1 MSKRFPTSVAIV
13 AAVAILAAGIY
24 FWQTQ
29 RPITVRV
36 AYPEANVPI
45 RVFGLGTVEARVISR
60 LGFEVGAAIVDLP
73 VDQGDSVKKGDV
85 LARLHT
91 AEQEAKLLVAQAV
104 VDSAKAAVGKA
115 EAAVGRANAVLLQR
129 QSMNRR
135 QKELATK
142 NVASRQVAEEAQ
154 RDEDVAAADLAVSQS
169 EVTVARTQLEGAEAQ
184 LLVEQA
190 LLAHHV
196 LKAPF
201 DGVVVSRLQELGAVV
216 KAGDPILT
224 LVAPETVW
232 ARAYIDESRAGLVA
246 VGQTAEV
253 RLRSMP
259 QNVLQA
265 RVVRI
270 DIESDRTNEERIVY
284 VKCLECPASFHL
296 GEQAEVLITV
306 ATLDSAILLPQTDVQ
321 GFDGT
326 TGTVW
331 TVDEGK
337 LTKRKVTF
345 GHRTEDSRFELSGGL
360 PPGAQVALGVPAN
373 AREGRPVSAERVA
386 GQ

>member
-1 MSKRFPTSVAIV
+1 MKKRIPASVAIIASIV
-13 AAVAILAAGIY
+13 ILAAGIY

-29 RPITVRV
+29 RPITVKV
-36 AYPEANVPI
+36 AYPETNVPV
-45 RVFGLGTVEARVISR
+45 RVFGLGTVEARVVSR

-73 VDQGDSVKKGDV
+73 VDQGDRVKKGDV

-129 QSMNRR
+129 QAMNRR
-135 QKELATK
+135 QKELAMK

-232 ARAYIDESRAGLVA
+232 ARAYIDESRAGLIT

-253 RLRSMP
+253 RLRSKP
-259 QNVLQA
+259 QDVLQA

-284 VKCLECPASFHL
+284 VKCAECPASFHL

-345 GHRTEDSRFELSGGL
+345 GHRTEDSRLELSGGL

-373 AREGRPVSAERVA
+373 AREGRRVSAERVA